1 MIRKYGLSGIE
12 NTMTKW
18 NRKYGLSGT
27 ENTVKECKWN
37 TKYGCV
43 E

>member
-18 NRKYGLSGT
+18 NRKYGMSGT
-27 ENTVKECKWN
+27 EHTVIEYKWN
-37 TKYGCV
+37 RKYGCV